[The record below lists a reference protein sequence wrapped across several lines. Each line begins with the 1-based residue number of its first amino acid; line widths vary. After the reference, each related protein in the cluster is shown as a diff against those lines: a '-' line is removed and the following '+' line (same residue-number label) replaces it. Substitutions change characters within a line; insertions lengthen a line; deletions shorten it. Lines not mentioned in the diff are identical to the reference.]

1 MDKLTNYLCTLAL
14 IISGSQLMAQN
25 QSASTIKKVI
35 TGFILDGDTKEAVEF
50 ATVSVFQSSDSSLV
64 GGALSSQKGGFNLE
78 LAPGSYELQIQF
90 LTYRSKTIQITISSN
105 DPNRIN
111 LGQLIL
117 DQDTKELDEVVVQSE
132 RTQMELQLDKKVY
145 NVGKDLSNLGGSA
158 ADILDNLPSVAV
170 DVDGNVGLR
179 GSNNVKILIDGKPS
193 GLVGLSSSDA
203 LRQLQGNLIERVE
216 IITNP
221 SARYDAE
228 GQAGIINIILKKER
242 AKGINGS
249 FSVNTGYPDNHGG
262 SVSINLRRKWV
273 NLFTNFGG
281 SYRNA
286 PGTAF
291 SNQKFNY
298 PDTSY
303 RTNVDREMLRGGINY
318 SSRFGADFFI
328 DKTTTLTAYYLFR
341 FSDEDNLTVMTY
353 NDYDQLDNFSQLLR
367 DDQQVEDDQNL
378 EYGLNLEKN
387 FKRKRHKLTLD
398 FQSQDNSEVGGSSV
412 LEDFRGIGET
422 DFKTSGY
429 MSSGNSE
436 GEKRMMFQ
444 TDYFHPLGEVGSFE
458 LGSRLTLRDIFN
470 NYIVQNSDD
479 GVSYVYDNSLSN
491 NFNYDEN
498 IYAFYGI
505 LNNEFEKLSYQIGTR
520 YEISDVSTELLNT
533 SQKNNQNY
541 ANFFPSAF
549 ITYNLANKHKLQA
562 SYSRRI
568 QRPRLWSLNPF
579 FSISDSRNFWVG
591 NPNLKPSYADSYEL
605 GYLQNF
611 DKSSFYFGA
620 YHRHSTNIEQ
630 RITSVVDTLGLNN
643 VTITKP
649 ENLGLRNSMGIEMNG
664 SLEISK
670 WWNLNGNANFFYSN
684 TEGTLQVENADAVVL
699 GAQAYSFSTR
709 LSNNLKFKKLFD
721 AQVNLMYRAPQNT
734 TQGKRLSM
742 MSLDLGFSKD
752 VLDKNGTFSLS
763 IRDLFNTRK
772 YRGITDLE
780 NYYTEY
786 EYQRRRRQATLSFTY
801 RLNQKK
807 KRGGNRGGGYEG
819 GDMDGY

>member
-1 MDKLTNYLCTLAL
+1 MYKTKRILSLLAF
-14 IISGSQLMAQN
+14 ITSGYQLMS
-25 QSASTIKKVI
+25 QSQFEVKAKKDVS
-35 TGFILDGDTKEAVEF
+35 GFILDKTTQNPVEF
-50 ATVSVFQSSDSSLV
+50 ATVSVFQISDLSLV
-64 GGALSSQKGGFNLE
+64 GGAISNHKGKFNLS
-78 LAPGSYELQIQF
+78 LSPGKYELQIQF
-90 LTYRSKTIQITISSN
+90 LTYKSKTLQITITRD

-111 LGQLIL
+111 LGGLVL
-117 DQDTKELDEVVVQSE
+117 EQDTKELDEVIVKSE
-132 RTQMELQLDKKVY
+132 RTQMELHLDKKVY

-179 GSNNVKILIDGKPS
+179 GSNNVKVLIDGKPS

-203 LRQLQGNLIERVE
+203 LRQLQGDLIDRVE

-242 AKGINGS
+242 AKGFNGS

-262 SVSINLRRKWV
+262 SISINLRKKWF

-281 SYRNA
+281 NYRNA

-303 RTNVDREMLRGGINY
+303 RTNVDRDMARGGLNY
-318 SSRFGADFFI
+318 SSRFGVDFFI
-328 DKTTTLTAYYLFR
+328 NKSTTLTAYYLFR
-341 FSDEDNLTVMTY
+341 FSDEDNFTKMTY
-353 NDYDQLDNFSQLLR
+353 NDYDQLNNFSQLLR
-367 DDQQVEDDQNL
+367 DNQQLEDDQNL
-378 EYGLNLEKN
+378 EFGVNLEKN
-387 FKRKRHKLTLD
+387 FKRKGHKLTFD
-398 FQSQDNSEVGGSSV
+398 FQSQDNNEIGGSDV
-412 LEDFRGIGET
+412 VEDFRGIGET
-422 DFKTSGY
+422 DFKTLSY
-429 MSSGNSE
+429 MSSKNSE
-436 GEKRMMFQ
+436 GEKRVMLQ
-444 TDYFHPLGEVGSFE
+444 TDYFYPLGAAGSFE
-458 LGSRLTLRDIFN
+458 LGSRFTLREIFN
-470 NYIVQNSDD
+470 NYLVQDSDD
-479 GVSYVYDNSLSN
+479 GQLYIDNTNLSN
-491 NFNYDEN
+491 DFNYDEN
-498 IYAFYGI
+498 IYAFYGL

-533 SQKNNQNY
+533 IQKNIQNY
-541 ANFFPSAF
+541 ANFFPSFF
-549 ITYNLANKHKLQA
+549 ITYNLLNKHKLQA

-568 QRPRLWSLNPF
+568 QRPSLWSLNPF

-591 NPNLKPSYADSYEL
+591 NPNLRPSYANSYEL

-611 DKSSFYFGA
+611 DKSSFYFGV

-630 RITSVVDTLGLNN
+630 RITSVVDTLGLSN

-684 TEGTLQVENADAVVL
+684 TEGTLLVENAAPMVL
-699 GAQAYSFSTR
+699 SAEAYSFSTR
-709 LSNNLKFKKLFD
+709 LSNNIKVKKFFD
-721 AQVNLMYRAPQNT
+721 IQMNLMYRAPQNT

-742 MSLDLGFSKD
+742 MSLDLGLSKD
-752 VLDKNGTFSLS
+752 VLDKNGTFYFSV
-763 IRDLFNTRK
+763 RDLFNTRK
-772 YRGITDLE
+772 YRGITELE
-780 NYYTEY
+780 NYYSVY

-807 KRGGNRGGGYEG
+807 KRGGNRGVVYDRA
-819 GDMDGY
+819 DMDGY

>member
-1 MDKLTNYLCTLAL
+1 MYKIIKYLAL
-14 IISGSQLMAQN
+14 LVLTISVYQLMAQ
-25 QSASTIKKVI
+25 SKSEAKVNKDI
-35 TGFILDGDTKEAVEF
+35 SGFILDKSTQNPVEF
-50 ATVSVFQSSDSSLV
+50 ATVSVFQISDLSFV
-64 GGALSSQKGGFNLE
+64 GGAISDYKGRFNLA
-78 LAPGSYELQIQF
+78 LSPGKYELQIQF
-90 LTYRSKTIQITISSN
+90 LTYKSKTLQISILKN
-105 DPNRIN
+105 DPNNIN
-111 LGQLIL
+111 LGRIVLE
-117 DQDTKELDEVVVQSE
+117 QDTKELDEVIVKSE
-132 RTQMELQLDKKVY
+132 RTQMELRLDKKVY
-145 NVGKDLSNLGGSA
+145 NVRKDLSNLGGSA
-158 ADILDNLPSVAV
+158 ADILDNLPSVAI
-170 DVDGNVGLR
+170 DVDGNVSLR

-203 LRQLQGNLIERVE
+203 LRQLQGNVIDRVE

-242 AKGINGS
+242 AKGLNGS
-249 FSVNTGYPDNHGG
+249 FSINTGYPDNHGG
-262 SVSINLRRKWV
+262 SISINLRKKWV

-281 SYRNA
+281 NYRNA

-303 RTNVDREMLRGGINY
+303 RTNIDRDMARGGLNY

-328 DKTTTLTAYYLFR
+328 NKSTKLTAYYLFR
-341 FSDEDNLTVMTY
+341 FSDENNFTKMTY
-353 NDYDQLDNFSQLLR
+353 NDYDQLNNFSQLLR
-367 DDQQVEDDQNL
+367 DDQQLEDDQNL
-378 EYGLNLEKN
+378 EFGMNLEKN
-387 FKRKRHKLTLD
+387 FKRKGHKLTFD
-398 FQSQDNSEVGGSSV
+398 FQSQDNNEIGNSNVV
-412 LEDFRGIGET
+412 EDFRDIGEE
-422 DFKTSGY
+422 DFNTVSFMTSK
-429 MSSGNSE
+429 NSE
-436 GEKRMMFQ
+436 GEKRMMLQ
-444 TDYFHPLGEVGSFE
+444 MDYFHPLGEAGSFE
-458 LGSRLTLRDIFN
+458 LGSRFTLREIFN
-470 NYIVQNSDD
+470 NYLVQDSDD
-479 GVSYVYDNSLSN
+479 GQLYIDNTNLSN
-491 NFNYDEN
+491 DFNYDEN

-505 LNNEFEKLSYQIGTR
+505 FSNEFEKLSYQIGSR

-533 SQKNNQNY
+533 AQKNNQNY
-541 ANFFPSAF
+541 ANFFPSVF
-549 ITYNLANKHKLQA
+549 ITYNLVNKHKLQA

-579 FSISDSRNFWVG
+579 FSISDTRNFWVG
-591 NPNLKPSYADSYEL
+591 NPNLRPSYADSYEL

-611 DKSSFYFGA
+611 DNSSFYFGA

-630 RITSVVDTLGLNN
+630 RITSVVDTLGLSN

-649 ENLGLRNSMGIEMNG
+649 ENLGLRNSMGLEMNG

-684 TEGTLQVENADAVVL
+684 TEGTLLVENAAPKVL
-699 GAQAYSFSTR
+699 SAEAYSFSTR
-709 LSNNLKFKKLFD
+709 FNNNFKFKKLFD
-721 AQVNLMYRAPQNT
+721 AQINLTYRAPQNT

-752 VLDKNGTFSLS
+752 VLNKNGTLSLS

-772 YRGITDLE
+772 YRGITELE

-786 EYQRRRRQATLSFTY
+786 EYQRRRRQSILSFTY

-807 KRGGNRGGGYEG
+807 KRVGNRGGGYNR

>member
-1 MDKLTNYLCTLAL
+1 MYKTKRILSLLAF
-14 IISGSQLMAQN
+14 ITSGYQLMS
-25 QSASTIKKVI
+25 QSQFEVKAKKDVS
-35 TGFILDGDTKEAVEF
+35 GFILDKTTQNPVEF
-50 ATVSVFQSSDSSLV
+50 ATVSVFQISDLSLV
-64 GGALSSQKGGFNLE
+64 GGAISNQKGKFNLS
-78 LAPGSYELQIQF
+78 LSPGKYELQIQF
-90 LTYRSKTIQITISSN
+90 LTYKSKTLQISITRD

-111 LGQLIL
+111 LGGLVL
-117 DQDTKELDEVVVQSE
+117 EQDTKELDEVIVKSE
-132 RTQMELQLDKKVY
+132 RTQMELHLDKKVY

-179 GSNNVKILIDGKPS
+179 GSNNVKVLIDGKPS

-203 LRQLQGNLIERVE
+203 LRQLQGDLIDRVE

-242 AKGINGS
+242 AKGFNGS

-262 SVSINLRRKWV
+262 SISINLRKKWF

-281 SYRNA
+281 NFRNA

-303 RTNVDREMLRGGINY
+303 RTNIDRDMARGGLNY
-318 SSRFGADFFI
+318 SSRFGVDFFI
-328 DKTTTLTAYYLFR
+328 NKSTTLTAYYLFR
-341 FSDEDNLTVMTY
+341 FSDEDNFTKMTY
-353 NDYDQLDNFSQLLR
+353 NDYDQLNNFSQLLR
-367 DDQQVEDDQNL
+367 DDQQLEDDQNL
-378 EYGLNLEKN
+378 EFGVNLEKN
-387 FKRKRHKLTLD
+387 FKRKGHKLTFD
-398 FQSQDNSEVGGSSV
+398 FQSQDNNEIGGSDV
-412 LEDFRGIGET
+412 VEDFRGIGET
-422 DFKTSGY
+422 DFKTLSY
-429 MSSGNSE
+429 MSSKNSE
-436 GEKRMMFQ
+436 GEKRVMLQ
-444 TDYFHPLGEVGSFE
+444 TDYFYPLGAAGSFE
-458 LGSRLTLRDIFN
+458 LGSRLTLREIFN
-470 NYIVQNSDD
+470 NYLVQDSDD
-479 GVSYVYDNSLSN
+479 GQLYIDNTNLSN
-491 NFNYDEN
+491 DFNYDEN
-498 IYAFYGI
+498 IYAFYGL

-533 SQKNNQNY
+533 TQKNNQNY
-541 ANFFPSAF
+541 ANFFPSFF
-549 ITYNLANKHKLQA
+549 ITYNLLNKHKLQA

-568 QRPRLWSLNPF
+568 QRPSLWSLNPF

-591 NPNLKPSYADSYEL
+591 NPNLRPSYANSYEL

-611 DKSSFYFGA
+611 DNSSFYFGV

-630 RITSVVDTLGLNN
+630 RITSVVDTLGLSN

-684 TEGTLQVENADAVVL
+684 TEGTLLVENAAPMVL
-699 GAQAYSFSTR
+699 SAEAYSFSTR
-709 LSNNLKFKKLFD
+709 LSNNIKVKKLFD
-721 AQVNLMYRAPQNT
+721 IQMNLMYRAPQNT

-742 MSLDLGFSKD
+742 MSLDLGLSKD
-752 VLDKNGTFSLS
+752 VLDKNGTFYFSV
-763 IRDLFNTRK
+763 RDLFNTRK
-772 YRGITDLE
+772 YRGITELE
-780 NYYTEY
+780 NYYSVY

-807 KRGGNRGGGYEG
+807 KRGGNRGVVYDRA
-819 GDMDGY
+819 DMDGY